1 MVGRILRPR
10 RPRVVSTLAVVYRTG
25 RNQYHAAGVLGR
37 ARHCS
42 EAAAVALHAVG
53 PIIGKRDV
61 IHKNGST

>member
-53 PIIGKRDV
+53 PL
-61 IHKNGST
+61 